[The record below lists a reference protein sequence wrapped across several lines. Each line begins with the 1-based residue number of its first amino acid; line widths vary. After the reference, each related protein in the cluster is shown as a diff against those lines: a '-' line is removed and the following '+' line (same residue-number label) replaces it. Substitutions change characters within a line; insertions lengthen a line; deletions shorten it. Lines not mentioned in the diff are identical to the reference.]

1 MATINRKFKDSLFR
15 MIFRGKEELLNLY
28 NAVNGSKYTNTDD
41 LEINTLEDVVYM
53 GIKNDVSF
61 LFAHTVN
68 LYEAQSSYN
77 PNMPLRGI
85 IYFGDVLKSFVETN
99 HLDIYSGR
107 QLKLPV
113 PRFIVF
119 YNGLKEEPERKIL
132 KLSDSF
138 ERECDEE
145 TALECTAV
153 MLNINYGCNRELMD
167 KCREL
172 HDYSLFIDSVR
183 KGVHEGKSVEKSV
196 DDAILFAL
204 EDGTVKNLLKK
215 NRAEVKRM
223 VLTEYNEELHLKT
236 IREEEREKFILE
248 FIKILIKKAKK
259 SQSLET
265 AADALEIDAR
275 ALKGIYTVVQQAA
288 PKYDLEKI
296 YEIVEKNKLM
306 PEIQ

>member
-1 MATINRKFKDSLFR
+1 MATINRNFKDSLFR

-28 NAVNGSKYTNTDD
+28 NAVNGSNYTNADD

-53 GIKNDVSF
+53 GVKNDVSF

-85 IYFGDVLKSFVETN
+85 IYFGDVLKSFVEAN
-99 HLDIYSGR
+99 QLDIYSGR
-107 QLKLPV
+107 QLKLPI

-119 YNGLKEEPERKIL
+119 YNGLKEEPERKLL

-138 ERECDEE
+138 EKEIDEE

-153 MLNINYGCNRELMD
+153 MLNINYGCNRELLNR
-167 KCREL
+167 CREL
-172 HDYSLFIDSVR
+172 HDYSLFIDTVR
-183 KGVHEGKSVEKSV
+183 KGVRDGKSVEKSI

-236 IREEEREKFILE
+236 IRDEEREKFIME

-259 SQSLET
+259 NQSLAT
-265 AADALEIDAR
+265 AADALEMDEGV
-275 ALKGIYTVVQQAA
+275 LKNIYTVVQQAA
-288 PKYDLEKI
+288 PEYDLEKI
-296 YEIVEKNKLM
+296 YAIVEKNKLM
-306 PEIQ
+306 PEVQ